1 MASVCRGTSGHL
13 PRSKQRGR
21 SFQLTSLIHTSQT
34 TGRLTHGVVRGRD
47 VQASKLHSPPVL
59 VSTSFSRC
67 SIPESSDSD
76 SIQSNRCQR
85 KVEHLS
91 ILLVPGC
98 SPPHNEDISNC
109 NTNLPAKLLPKY
121 TTIEYTLSR
130 HETTRILIYNEILQH
145 TWFTEGRA
153 NGIVQCPWYYLSAPA
168 SCSQERSNICS
179 PELG

>member
-59 VSTSFSRC
+59 
-67 SIPESSDSD
+67 
-76 SIQSNRCQR
+76 SNRCQR

>member
-59 VSTSFSRC
+59 
-67 SIPESSDSD
+67 
-76 SIQSNRCQR
+76 SNRCQR

-130 HETTRILIYNEILQH
+130 PAQVLRGIQHLRMTGVHETTRILIYNEILQH